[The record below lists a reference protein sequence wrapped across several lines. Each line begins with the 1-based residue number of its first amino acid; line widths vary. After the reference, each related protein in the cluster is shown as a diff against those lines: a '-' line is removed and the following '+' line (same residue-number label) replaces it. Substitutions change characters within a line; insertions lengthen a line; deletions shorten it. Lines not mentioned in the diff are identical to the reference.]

1 MHRGIYLMKLVY
13 EVLELVSKAKSK
25 KEKVEILKQ
34 NETWG
39 LKDVIRGSMD
49 PTVAWNLPPGAPPY
63 TAALEQSVPTNLQ
76 RENTKFAYLVKG
88 GKGDQLPAFKREN
101 IFIGLLEGIHPKD
114 AELLVAMIN
123 KETPKG
129 LTKPVV
135 EEAFPGLL
143 RG

>member
-1 MHRGIYLMKLVY
+1 MKLIY
-13 EVLELVSKAKSK
+13 EVLEEVSKKKSK
-25 KEKVEILKQ
+25 KDKVAVLKE
-34 NETWG
+34 NETWA
-39 LKDVIRGSMD
+39 LKDIIRGSMD
-49 PTVAWNLPPGAPPY
+49 PTVQWNLPVGTPPY
-63 TAALEQSVPTNLQ
+63 TACEAHNAPANLH

-101 IFIGLLEGIHPKD
+101 IFIGMLEGVDPND
-114 AELLVAMIN
+114 AQLLVAMIN

-143 RG
+143 KG